1 MDRRT
6 IAAACI
12 ILILICTAGFFLS
25 RPITGT
31 WVCTERLT
39 ESAMLS
45 DEIMTI
51 TIRPDGT
58 AEFRSYA
65 DYLGRYVVRRGY
77 GRWEPAGFERFTI
90 TFTQGYGSS
99 CTHFSNC
106 TFDTPVPF
114 AITVEHD
121 LFRDTIIY
129 TETGA
134 PEFSARWPFVRSI
147 VLDCSG
153 PDGCTRN

>member
-6 IAAACI
+6 IVVVCGIA
-12 ILILICTAGFFLS
+12 ILICTAAFFLT

-39 ESAMLS
+39 ESAMLT
-45 DEIMTI
+45 DEITTI

-58 AEFRSYA
+58 TEFRNYA
-65 DYLGRYVVRRGY
+65 DYLGRYVVYHGS
-77 GRWEPAGFERFTI
+77 GRWEQAGYGQYTI
-90 TFTQGYGSS
+90 AITQGYGST

-106 TFDTPVPF
+106 TIDFLQPFDV
-114 AITVEHD
+114 TVQHD
-121 LFRDTIIY
+121 RFRDTIIY

-134 PEFSARWPFVRSI
+134 PQSSGRWPFVRSI
-147 VLDCSG
+147 ARDCSG
-153 PDGCTRN
+153 PEGCTGY